1 MRARWLAVV
10 VAVALVTACSD
21 NEAPTAP
28 VTPPATPPAEINLAP
43 PGCPSTLSLRTDLSA
58 LYTQPGQIL
67 IVNLKYTGIEV
78 ALLARKPDLAKN
90 LMFSLVQYT
99 LDRYQKGELRG
110 GKSVT
115 TQTKL
120 VSVIKG
126 LYCLVGLT
134 APAIPLGS
142 LTVDGAVEI
151 VQPAES
157 STVVTDTKFA
167 GVQVPAGAVTTPTL
181 VTITRLPDFPGPLN
195 TPLDQYPAYYQFTS
209 SNGDTFT
216 TNVVVGTCQV
226 RDFTPPDYN
235 RLVLGHNVGTGIELL
250 PRVPAP
256 FLDCSAL
263 ISLQDPGNSWFRL
276 VSRGMRSLEP
286 LAARIFL
293 PQKAYAASVVG
304 TCCLGGSSKSFS
316 PFGAVDPL
324 TVASAVSPVSFVGLA
339 GGTVASSLL
348 PAVKVLTPQ
357 GNPLAGLTVTFAVN
371 TGGGTLTGASQ
382 TTNADGVAVLGGWTL
397 GSGATGVVTATVTPL
412 TGTAVS
418 NNGLTFTAQVATQPA
433 VPYLAPGYQYLLIGN
448 DAPPAGFALAG
459 FTGAGTWPTGSGG
472 FGSGP
477 NSPDNC
483 PLNTAVNTPWAAA
496 ASTNLITSD
505 LLLRHTFL
513 VPSGW
518 TGGASVRVAIDN
530 DIQVFVNGTDITAS
544 GGGSLVDGFQRHEGC
559 ATRGS
564 FTFLVPDALL
574 LPGGTN
580 LVAVRARDRGRTSY
594 VDVEVRL
601 GAE

>member
-1 MRARWLAVV
+1 MRARWLPVV
-10 VAVALVTACSD
+10 GALALLSACSGS
-21 NEAPTAP
+21 EAPTAP
-28 VTPPATPPAEINLAP
+28 EATPAPPAELNLAP
-43 PGCPSTLSLRTDLSA
+43 PGCPSTLSLRADLTA

-78 ALLARKPDLAKN
+78 ALLARKTELARS
-90 LMFSLVQYT
+90 LMYSLVQYT

-110 GKSVT
+110 GQSSA

-120 VSVIKG
+120 VNVIKG

-142 LTVDGAVEI
+142 LTPDGAVEI
-151 VQPAES
+151 VQPGENT
-157 STVVTDTKFA
+157 TVATDTKFA
-167 GVQVPAGAVTTPTL
+167 GVQVPAGAVTSPTL

-209 SNGDTFT
+209 SNGDTFAS
-216 TNVVVGTCQV
+216 NVVVGTCQV
-226 RDFTPPDYN
+226 KDFTPPDYN

-250 PRVPAP
+250 ARVPAP

-263 ISLQDPGNSWFRL
+263 ISLQDPANSWFRL

-293 PQKAYAASVVG
+293 PQKAYAASAVG

-324 TVASAVSPVSFVGLA
+324 TVATAVSPTSFVGLA
-339 GGTVASSLL
+339 GGAVGSTQL
-348 PAVKVLTPQ
+348 PTVKVLTPQ
-357 GNPLAGLTVTFAVN
+357 GNPLPGLTVTFSVN
-371 TGGGTLTGASQ
+371 AGGGALTGTTQ
-382 TTNADGVAVLGGWTL
+382 TTNALGVATLGGWTL
-397 GSGATGVVTATVTPL
+397 GSGTGVVTATVTPL
-412 TGTAVS
+412 TGTSVS
-418 NNGLTFTAQVATQPA
+418 NNGLTFTAQAATQPA
-433 VPYLAPGYQYLLIGN
+433 VSYLAPGYQYLKIW
-448 DAPPAGFALAG
+448 DEAPPSGFALPD
-459 FTGAGTWPTGSGG
+459 FTGAASWPVGTAG
-472 FGSGP
+472 FGSGSD
-477 NSPDNC
+477 SPDNC
-483 PLNTAVNTPWAAA
+483 PLNTAVNSPWPA
-496 ASTNLITSD
+496 ASASNLITSD

-513 VPSGW
+513 VPTGW
-518 TGGASVRVAIDN
+518 TAGASVRVAIDN

-544 GGGSLVDGFQRHEGC
+544 AGSASLVDGFQRHEGC

-564 FTFLVPDALL
+564 FTFLVPNSLL
-574 LPGGTN
+574 VPGGSN